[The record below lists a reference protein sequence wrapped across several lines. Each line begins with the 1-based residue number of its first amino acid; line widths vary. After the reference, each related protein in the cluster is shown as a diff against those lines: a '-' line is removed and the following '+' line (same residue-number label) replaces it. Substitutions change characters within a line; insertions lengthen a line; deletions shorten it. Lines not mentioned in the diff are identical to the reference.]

1 MSSITTGRGDQ
12 LPRDQRHNNSSL
24 AVLSNSP
31 PSQSHTMRMLEAAAD
46 SCNDNTQPRVTDRTS
61 DQKSTILDEQF
72 SGVFTSLVPPPL
84 ELPPSTTAYATGA
97 SASQLSEENPEEDDR
112 LVH

>member
-1 MSSITTGRGDQ
+1 
-12 LPRDQRHNNSSL
+12 
-24 AVLSNSP
+24 
-31 PSQSHTMRMLEAAAD
+31 MRMLEAAAD

-97 SASQLSEENPEEDDR
+97 SQLSEENPEEDDR